1 MIREVQFLMDQ
12 HDAHGFGIARTIEG
26 LDYAVDGKRTRSRTF
41 IAGED
46 LHQRRL
52 ARAVLAKQAVDAS
65 GCEIEAHAMQHANGS
80 ELFFDVVE
88 ADGQAHDYALLRIIS
103 LCGSSTPGTCTFGS
117 RRRLSSRR
125 AAVSPSSRMGC
136 ATVVSGGSICA
147 ATAISSKPITAMSSG
162 TRKPTPRKPLITPIA
177 RVSETANTAVGRL
190 RRRRVSLRAAVSPAA

>member
-26 LDYAVDGKRTRSRTF
+26 LDYAVDGKRPRRRTF
-41 IAGED
+41 IAGEN

-65 GCEIEAHAMQHANGS
+65 GCEIKAHAMQHANRS

-88 ADGQAHDYALLRIIS
+88 ADGQAHDHALLRIIS
-103 LCGSSTPGTCTFGS
+103 LCGSSTPGTCAFGS
-117 RRRLSSRR
+117 RR
-125 AAVSPSSRMGC
+125 GW

-162 TRKPTPRKPLITPIA
+162 TR
-177 RVSETANTAVGRL
+177 
-190 RRRRVSLRAAVSPAA
+190 